1 MSPELQ
7 HELQKLNTDLA
18 GAVELIHNPVAK
30 LLARAVVARLV
41 KILHLLAAERAG
53 G

>member
-7 HELQKLNTDLA
+7 HELKKLNSDLA
-18 GAVELIHNPVAK
+18 GAVELVPNPVLK

-41 KILHLLAAERAG
+41 KILYLIAEG
-53 G
+53 K